1 MTTTATPG
9 ARRQPVRAAAAATV
23 FALVVTGCSGASNSA
38 TSTTQTTAASA
49 AAPGSGLKE
58 IDQGALQVLV
68 DTTIKDQLIPGAV
81 VVLQTPQ
88 GNFTVASGTT
98 ERGVLSAPDADT
110 HFRIASNTKTMTAA
124 VILQLAQEGKLS
136 LDDPVSKYVP
146 GMPGGD
152 NITITELLKMRTGLY
167 NYTNVQQMAT
177 SLDDDPAKEWKPHE
191 LLDIAFAQPANFAP
205 DAAFEYSNTNYVLL
219 GLIIEKVDSKPLAT
233 VFQDRLFG
241 PLGMPNTELPPGSS
255 NTIPDPYSHGYLYG
269 SSSVALFGEPDY
281 TPEQIA
287 AAKAGTLQPTDY
299 TDVNHSF
306 AFGAGDVISTT
317 TDLVTWMDALAGG
330 KVLDAEYQRL
340 WLDSP
345 QIENPDN
352 PAGQWYG
359 YGITRQSWG
368 PNTIYFHGG
377 ETAGYNSKI
386 VADIANGV
394 TIALWTN
401 LTVDVDKER
410 QTANTLMLQIL
421 DQIYVTSPFTPAAS
435 TAATPTTAG

>member
-9 ARRQPVRAAAAATV
+9 ARHQPVRAAAAATV

-146 GMPGGD
+146 GLPGGD

-177 SLDDDPAKEWKPHE
+177 SLDDDPAKEWKPQE

>member
-146 GMPGGD
+146 GVPGGD

-386 VADIANGV
+386 VADIANAV